1 MVVKVGYGIDFHR
14 LVKGRKLILGGV
26 NIDYPL
32 GLEGHSDADVIIHAV
47 SDAILGGAG
56 LGDIGKYFPETPDY
70 KNISSLEILKKVKG
84 MLPRGT
90 SIINIDL
97 TFIGEEPKIASISS
111 RMKEKMA
118 CALEIGRDM
127 INIKATTTEGLGAI
141 GEKKGLGCHAVATL
155 NVTPINAI
163 SID

>member
-1 MVVKVGYGIDFHR
+1 MAVKVGYGIDFHR

-26 NIDYPL
+26 CIDYPL

-56 LGDIGKYFPETPDY
+56 LGDIGKYFPQTPEY

-90 SIINIDL
+90 SLTNIDV
-97 TFIGEEPKIASISS
+97 TFIGEEPKIASLSY

-118 CALEIGRDM
+118 GALGIGRDK
-127 INIKATTTEGLGAI
+127 INIKATTTEGLGVI
-141 GEKKGLGCHAVATL
+141 GDKKGLGCQAIAVLEAR
-155 NVTPINAI
+155 
-163 SID
+163 